1 MRETRSRTNSGPRR
15 FMGGAAI
22 SANRTAPSLR
32 TVSVSKTMERSSAA
46 TRRVEAA
53 CATTELSVSGM
64 VMVWPL
70 LGDEKRKRPNVSATA
85 AVTRS
90 AVSGFMVSLQLRC
103 VTGEDKVAIFGGL
116 VAGKAG
122 FVHSLIFRFA
132 VGELSEPPANLS
144 TSDPALGPPRNQQH
158 RI

>member
-1 MRETRSRTNSGPRR
+1 MRETRSRTSSGPRR

-46 TRRVEAA
+46 ARRVEAA

-90 AVSGFMVSLQLRC
+90 AVSDLLYVTFTMVSLQLRC

-122 FVHSLIFRFA
+122 FVHGLIVRSA

-144 TSDPALGPPRNQQH
+144 T
-158 RI
+158 